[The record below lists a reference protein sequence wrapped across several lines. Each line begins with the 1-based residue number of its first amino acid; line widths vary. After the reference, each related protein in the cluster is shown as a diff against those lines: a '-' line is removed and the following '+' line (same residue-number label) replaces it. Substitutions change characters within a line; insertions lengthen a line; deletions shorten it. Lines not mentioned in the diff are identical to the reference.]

1 MQPEPQRGKNMLT
14 VTQLA
19 RECGI
24 SRTTILYYEKEQ
36 LLLPTLRS
44 ENGYRWYG
52 DKEIARLKAI
62 SSYRSYGLPLTSI
75 RTLLDKQGQS
85 QATILKD
92 HFEELER
99 EIQTLRAQQSAI
111 VALLQEPNLRE
122 DKSVNKQRWVE
133 IMQAAGFTEA
143 DMVKWHQKFEE
154 MEPQEHQ
161 KFLES
166 LAIDA
171 DEIAQIRKM

>member
-1 MQPEPQRGKNMLT
+1 MPEPQRGEKMLT

-19 RECGI
+19 RECGT

-36 LLLPTLRS
+36 LLLPAYRA

-52 DKEIARLKAI
+52 ENEVERLKTIA
-62 SSYRSYGLPLTSI
+62 SYRSYGLPLSSI
-75 RTLLDKQGQS
+75 RTLLDRQGQS
-85 QATILKD
+85 QAQILKD

-99 EIQTLRAQQSAI
+99 EIQTLRAQQKAI
-111 VALLQEPNLRE
+111 VVLLQEPKLIE
-122 DKSVNKQRWVE
+122 DKSVTKQRWVE
-133 IMQAAGFTEA
+133 IMQAAGFTQA
-143 DMVKWHQKFEE
+143 DMVKWHQTFEA

-166 LAIDA
+166 LGIDA
-171 DEIAQIRKM
+171 QEIEQIRKI